1 MIKCIASL
9 YSLDVT
15 IGSVMMLPLL
25 LPSDALCHEAISNC
39 LSVGETMDSL
49 QPSCSEPVTTTG
61 HVNTMGQIDLKS
73 N

>member
-1 MIKCIASL
+1 MIKFIASL

-39 LSVGETMDSL
+39 LSEGETIDSL
-49 QPSCSEPVTTTG
+49 
-61 HVNTMGQIDLKS
+61 
-73 N
+73 